1 MQFIFACPRTHGTSS
16 FTKRTRNIRKWFLF
30 KIRLGWSCCAP
41 LTKELLTA
49 AKSKRKLVLLARIL
63 SQNWGTVK
71 KRDKINKQL
80 FKHTPAIFICSEF
93 YVFSLIFFEL
103 CNLNMAQNW
112 QKKVLKDI
120 PSLRQSS
127 AFSLSLNVFFGTNTK
142 FKSKE
147 QLNERPSLPL
157 LRCKENR
164 LRQKD
169 FLYSLCLKI
178 QFQLKFSNVKNRF
191 NL

>member
-112 QKKVLKDI
+112 QKKCSMIYLHLDSEV
-120 PSLRQSS
+120 PSPYLWIY
-127 AFSLSLNVFFGTNTK
+127 FFWTNSK

-147 QLNERPSLPL
+147 QLNERPTLPL
-157 LRCKENR
+157 LRCNEDR
-164 LRQKD
+164 LRQKY
-169 FLYSLCLKI
+169 FWYSLWLNIQISTQALKW
-178 QFQLKFSNVKNRF
+178 
-191 NL
+191 